1 MYSTPQIAWGVI
13 RRGTEVNY
21 IWVWAY
27 RGLVSDETVEKVET
41 ATAKFGHALW
51 LNPTLD
57 SMPHILHAA
66 SKLASQESAMGSH
79 RLRLDGTRLYLP
91 TNRRARLQSVFLR
104 GNQQS
109 PCNFGI
115 KTS

>member
-41 ATAKFGHALW
+41 ATAKFGHAL
-51 LNPTLD
+51 
-57 SMPHILHAA
+57 
-66 SKLASQESAMGSH
+66 
-79 RLRLDGTRLYLP
+79 
-91 TNRRARLQSVFLR
+91 
-104 GNQQS
+104 
-109 PCNFGI
+109 
-115 KTS
+115 